1 MLDDPARV
9 YPVYVDPAVTFAG
22 ASETRNDTFVAK
34 GDSSYHYA
42 DNHLDASLFGSGDLR
57 RALVNFQIVSL
68 PHGSTV
74 NSAKLQM
81 YLWQNSSGG
90 AFTTICQPVVGSWGY
105 NATWANTFGNGS
117 VGVGSGGDSEQI
129 AAGPDHYAAWDMTG
143 VVQRW
148 LSGQLANNGF
158 VLYANSETAVCQHSF
173 WSAEYT
179 TFTSRQPHLIVDYT
193 PPSVTVDPVQSKV
206 K

>member
-1 MLDDPARV
+1 M
-9 YPVYVDPAVTFAG
+9 
-22 ASETRNDTFVAK
+22 RNDTFVAK

-90 AFTTICQPVVGSWGY
+90 AFTTLCQPVIGSWDTTPPGPTPS
-105 NATWANTFGNGS
+105 ATARS
-117 VGVGSGGDSEQI
+117 ALAL
-129 AAGPDHYAAWDMTG
+129 AAT
-143 VVQRW
+143 
-148 LSGQLANNGF
+148 
-158 VLYANSETAVCQHSF
+158 
-173 WSAEYT
+173 
-179 TFTSRQPHLIVDYT
+179 TSRLPQDQTITRLGT
-193 PPSVTVDPVQSKV
+193 
-206 K
+206 